1 MYEIEF
7 TPESLDDIRRF
18 KKFEQQKIFSE
29 IKTHLSYQPTVETR
43 NRKQLRPNDVAE
55 WELRINKIRVFYDV
69 SQQVRIVKIEAVGLK
84 EGSKLFLHGK
94 EYNL

>member
-7 TPESLDDIRRF
+7 TPESLDDISGFR
-18 KKFEQQKIFSE
+18 KFEQQTIFAE
-29 IKTHLSYQPTVETR
+29 IKTQLSYQPTVETR

-69 SQQVRIVKIEAVGLK
+69 FEQVKIVKVEAVARK
-84 EGSKLFLHGK
+84 KDNRLFLRGK
-94 EYNL
+94 EYKL

>member
-7 TPESLDDIRRF
+7 TPESLDDISGFR
-18 KKFEQQKIFSE
+18 KFEQQTIFTE
-29 IKTHLSYQPTVETR
+29 IKTQLSYQPTVETR

-69 SQQVRIVKIEAVGLK
+69 FEQVKIVKVEAVARKKGNR
-84 EGSKLFLHGK
+84 LFLRGK
-94 EYNL
+94 EYKL